1 MTDAIR
7 YEKGQDNIVVL
18 TIDMPGQSANT
29 MNAQYREA
37 MGQTVARLEAEKDSI
52 AGVIVTSAK
61 KTFFAGGDLNE
72 LIKVTKAD
80 AKPFYDMILNI
91 KGQLRR
97 LETLG
102 KPVVAAI
109 NGAALGGGWE
119 ICLACHHR
127 IALDNSSVQLGLPE
141 VTLGLLPGGGG
152 VVRMVRILGLEKALP
167 YLAEGKKVR
176 PDAAL
181 KAGLIHDTAA
191 TVEEMLSKARAWIA
205 ANPSAVQPW
214 DVKGYKIPGGTPSTP
229 AVAQMLAIAPS
240 VLRDKTKGCFPAPEK
255 IMCAAVEGAQV
266 DFDTAQII
274 EARYFT
280 ELTTGQV
287 AKNMIG
293 TFWFQLNEINAGS
306 SRPQGIP
313 QYVTKKVGVLGAG
326 MMGAGIAYVSAAA
339 GIEVVLKDVS
349 VEAAEKGKAYSA
361 KLLDKKV
368 AKGQMTAEKRD
379 AFLARI
385 KPTASDADLEG
396 CDLII
401 EAVFEDRGLK
411 AKVNAAAE
419 AAALPDAVIAS
430 NTSTLP
436 ITGLATAVQKQD
448 KFIGLHFFS
457 PVDKMPLVEIIRGA
471 KTSDE
476 TLARGFDYVLQIKK
490 TPIVVEDSRGFF
502 TSRVFGTFTNEGIA
516 MLGEGV
522 SAAMIEN
529 EARKAGMPVGPLAIS
544 DEVSMSLMEHIR
556 QQTVA
561 DLAAEGKQIPQHPAF
576 NVIELMLKEYKRPGK
591 AAGGGFY
598 NYPAAGGPERGKK
611 HLWPELKAR
620 FEKADAQIS
629 QEDVRDRIL
638 FIQAIETVRCVEEG
652 VLRSVA
658 DANIGSIFG
667 IGFAA
672 WTGGALQF
680 INQYGVK
687 DFVARAQYLA
697 EQYGE
702 RFLPPALLLEKA
714 AKGEGF

>member
-29 MNAQYREA
+29 MNAVYREA
-37 MGQTVARLEAEKDSI
+37 MDQTVVRLETEKDAI

-72 LIKVTKAD
+72 LVKVTKAE
-80 AKPFYDMILNI
+80 AKAFYDMVLDLKN
-91 KGQLRR
+91 QLRR

-119 ICLACHHR
+119 LALACHHR
-127 IALDNSSVQLGLPE
+127 IALNQSHVQLGLPE
-141 VTLGLLPGGGG
+141 ATLGLLPGGGG
-152 VVRMVRILGLEKALP
+152 VVRMVRLLGIEKALP

-181 KAGLIHDTAA
+181 KAGLIHDLADSID
-191 TVEEMLSKARAWIA
+191 EMLAKARTWIV
-205 ANPSAVQPW
+205 ANPAAVQPW
-214 DVKGYKIPGGTPSTP
+214 DVKGYKIPGGTPATP
-229 AVAQMLAIAPS
+229 ALAQMLPIAPS
-240 VLRDKTKGCFPAPEK
+240 VLRNKTQGCFPAPEK
-255 IMCAAVEGAQV
+255 ILCAAVEGAQV
-266 DFDTAQII
+266 DFDTAQLI
-274 EARYFT
+274 ETRYFT
-280 ELTTGQV
+280 ELASGQV

-313 QYVTKKVGVLGAG
+313 RYVTKKVGVLGAG

-361 KLLDKKV
+361 KLLDKKI
-368 AKGQMTAEKRD
+368 AKGQMTAAQRD
-379 AFLARI
+379 VFLARI
-385 KPTASDADLEG
+385 NPTGSDADLEG
-396 CDLII
+396 CDLVI
-401 EAVFEDRGLK
+401 EAVFEDRDLK
-411 AKVNAAAE
+411 AKVSAAAE
-419 AAALPDAVIAS
+419 VAALADTVIAS

-522 SAAMIEN
+522 NAAMIET
-529 EARKAGMPVGPLAIS
+529 ETRKAGMPVGPLAIS
-544 DEVSMSLMEHIR
+544 DEVSMSLMAHIR

-561 DLAAEGKQIPQHPAF
+561 DLAAEGRSMPAHPAF
-576 NVIELMLKEYKRPGK
+576 AVIDLMLKEYQRPGK

-598 NYPAAGGPERGKK
+598 EYPADGGKK
-611 HLWPELKAR
+611 RLWPELKTR
-620 FEKADAQIS
+620 FEKVGAQIP

-652 VLRSVA
+652 VLKSVA

-714 AKGEGF
+714 AADSSF

>member
-29 MNAQYREA
+29 MNAVYREA
-37 MGQTVARLEAEKDSI
+37 MGQTVVRLETEKDAI

-72 LIKVTKAD
+72 LVKVTKAE
-80 AKPFYDMILNI
+80 AKAFYDMVLDLKN
-91 KGQLRR
+91 QLRR

-119 ICLACHHR
+119 LALACHHR
-127 IALDNSSVQLGLPE
+127 IALNQSHVQLGLPE
-141 VTLGLLPGGGG
+141 ATLGLLPGGGG
-152 VVRMVRILGLEKALP
+152 VVRMVRLLGIEKALP

-181 KAGLIHDTAA
+181 KAGLIHDLADSID
-191 TVEEMLSKARAWIA
+191 EMLAKARTWIV
-205 ANPSAVQPW
+205 ANPAAVQPW
-214 DVKGYKIPGGTPSTP
+214 DVKGYKIPGGTPATP
-229 AVAQMLAIAPS
+229 ALAQMLPIAPS
-240 VLRDKTKGCFPAPEK
+240 VLRNKTQGCFPAPEK
-255 IMCAAVEGAQV
+255 ILCAAVEGAQV
-266 DFDTAQII
+266 DFDTAQLI
-274 EARYFT
+274 ETRYFT
-280 ELTTGQV
+280 ELASGQV

-313 QYVTKKVGVLGAG
+313 RYVTKKVGVLGAG

-361 KLLDKKV
+361 KLLDKKI
-368 AKGQMTAEKRD
+368 AKGQMTAAQREI
-379 AFLARI
+379 FLARI
-385 KPTASDADLEG
+385 NPTGSDADLEG
-396 CDLII
+396 CDLVI
-401 EAVFEDRGLK
+401 EAVFEDRDLK
-411 AKVNAAAE
+411 AKVSAAAE
-419 AAALPDAVIAS
+419 VAALADTVIAS

-522 SAAMIEN
+522 NAAMIET

-544 DEVSMSLMEHIR
+544 DEVSMSLMAHIR

-561 DLAAEGKQIPQHPAF
+561 DLAAEGRSMPAHPAF
-576 NVIELMLKEYKRPGK
+576 AVIDLMLKEYQRPGK

-598 NYPAAGGPERGKK
+598 EYPADGGKK
-611 HLWPELKAR
+611 RLWPELKTR
-620 FEKADAQIS
+620 FEKAGAQIP

-652 VLRSVA
+652 VLKSVA

-714 AKGEGF
+714 AADSSF

>member
-1 MTDAIR
+1 
-7 YEKGQDNIVVL
+7 
-18 TIDMPGQSANT
+18 
-29 MNAQYREA
+29 
-37 MGQTVARLEAEKDSI
+37 
-52 AGVIVTSAK
+52 VIITSAK

-72 LIKVTKAD
+72 LIKVGKAD
-80 AKPFYDMILNI
+80 ANDFYQMILRI

-127 IALDNSSVQLGLPE
+127 IALDSSSVQLGLPE

-152 VVRMVRILGLEKALP
+152 VVRMVRLLGLEKALP
-167 YLAEGKKVR
+167 YLVEGKKVR
-176 PDAAL
+176 PQEAL
-181 KAGLIHDTAA
+181 KAGLIHDIASDKDELL
-191 TVEEMLSKARAWIA
+191 VKARAWIA
-205 ANPSAVQPW
+205 VNPAPMQPW
-214 DVKGYKIPGGTPSTP
+214 DTAGYKIPGGTPSSP
-229 AVAQMLAIAPS
+229 NVAQMLAIAPS

-293 TFWFQLNEINAGS
+293 TFWFQLNEINAGG
-306 SRPQGIP
+306 SRPQGFAP
-313 QYVTKKVGVLGAG
+313 YTTRTVGVLGAG

-349 VEAAEKGKAYSA
+349 IAAAEKGKAYTA
-361 KLLDKKV
+361 KLLEKKV
-368 AKGQMTAEKRD
+368 ARGQMSVEKRD
-379 AFLARI
+379 AFLERI
-385 KPTASDADLEG
+385 RATDSESDFAG

-401 EAVFEDRGLK
+401 EAVFEDRDLK
-411 AKVNAAAE
+411 ANVTAAAE
-419 AAALPDAVIAS
+419 RAALSDAVIAS

-436 ITGLATAVQKQD
+436 ITGLAAAVQNQD

-457 PVDKMPLVEIIRGA
+457 PVDKMPLVEIIKGQQ
-471 KTSDE
+471 TSDE
-476 TLARGFDYVLQIKK
+476 TLARGFDYVMQIKK
-490 TPIVVEDSRGFF
+490 TPIVVNDSRGFF

-522 SAAMIEN
+522 SAAMIET

-544 DEVSMSLMEHIR
+544 DEVSMSLMNHIR
-556 QQTVA
+556 QQA
-561 DLAAEGKQIPQHPAF
+561 IKDLSEEGKAIAQHPAYA
-576 NVIELMLKEYKRPGK
+576 VIELMLNEYKRPGK

-598 NYPAAGGPERGKK
+598 EYPVGGKK
-611 HLWPELKAR
+611 HLWPELKRR
-620 FEKADAQIS
+620 FEQADAQIAA
-629 QEDVRDRIL
+629 EDVRDRIL
-638 FIQAIETVRCVEEG
+638 FIQAIETVRCLEEG
-652 VLRSVA
+652 VLTSVA

-680 INQYGVK
+680 INQYGIK
-687 DFVARAQYLA
+687 DFVARAHYLA

-714 AKGEGF
+714 AKGERF

>member
-29 MNAQYREA
+29 MNAVYREA
-37 MGQTVARLEAEKDSI
+37 MGAIVDRLEAEKGDI

-72 LIKVTKAD
+72 LIKVTQAD
-80 AKPFYDMILNI
+80 ANGFYQMILKI

-97 LETLG
+97 LESLG

-127 IALDNSSVQLGLPE
+127 IALDESHVQLGLPE

-152 VVRMVRILGLEKALP
+152 VVRMVRLLGIEKALP

-176 PDAAL
+176 PDQAL
-181 KAGLIHDTAA
+181 KAGLIHDIAKDRDELLA
-191 TVEEMLSKARAWIA
+191 KARAFIA
-205 ANPSAVQPW
+205 ANPTAVQPW

-255 IMCAAVEGAQV
+255 IMCAAVEGTQV
-266 DFDTAQII
+266 DFDTAQLI

-306 SRPQGIP
+306 SRPKGP
-313 QYVTKKVGVLGAG
+313 ARHETKKVGVLGAG

-349 VEAAEKGKAYSA
+349 IEAAEKGKAYSA
-361 KLLDKKV
+361 GLLDKKV
-368 AKGQMTAEKRD
+368 ARGHMSAEKRD

-385 KPTASDADLEG
+385 KPTVDDADFDG

-401 EAVFEDRGLK
+401 EAVFENRELK
-411 AKVNAAAE
+411 GKVTAAAE
-419 AAALPDAVIAS
+419 ASALADAVIAS

-436 ITGLATAVQKQD
+436 ITGLATAVAKPE

-457 PVDKMPLVEIIRGA
+457 PVDKMPLVEIIRGE

-490 TPIVVEDSRGFF
+490 TPIVVNDSRGFF

-529 EARKAGMPVGPLAIS
+529 ETRKAGMPVGPLAIS
-544 DEVSMSLMEHIR
+544 DEVSMSLMTHIR
-556 QQTVA
+556 NQTAA
-561 DLAAEGKQIPQHPAF
+561 DLKAEGKAMPQHPAF
-576 NVIELMLKEYKRPGK
+576 AVIDLMVNEFKRPGK

-598 NYPAAGGPERGKK
+598 EYPAGGKK

-620 FEKADAQIS
+620 FEKADRQIP

-652 VLRSVA
+652 VLLSTA

-680 INQYGVK
+680 INQYGLD
-687 DFVARAQYLA
+687 DFVARARYLA

-702 RFLPPALLLEKA
+702 RFEPPALLLEKA
-714 AKGEGF
+714 AKGETF

>member
-29 MNAQYREA
+29 MNAVYREA
-37 MGQTVARLEAEKDSI
+37 MGKTVARLEAEKDSI

-72 LIKVTKAD
+72 LVKVTKAE
-80 AKPFYDMILNI
+80 AKSFYDMILNI
-91 KGQLRR
+91 KAQLRR

-119 ICLACHHR
+119 ICLSCHHR
-127 IALDNSSVQLGLPE
+127 IALDSSSVQLGLPE

-152 VVRMVRILGLEKALP
+152 VVRMVRLLGIEKALP

-176 PDAAL
+176 PEAAL
-181 KAGLIHDTAA
+181 KAGLIHDIAA
-191 TVEEMLSKARAWIA
+191 NADEMLTKARAWIL
-205 ANPSAVQPW
+205 ANPAAVQPW

-229 AVAQMLAIAPS
+229 AVAQMLSIAPS

-255 IMCAAVEGAQV
+255 ILCAAVEGAQV

-293 TFWFQLNEINAGS
+293 AFWFQLNEINAGK

-349 VEAAEKGKAYSA
+349 LEAAEKGKAYST

-368 AKGQMTAEKRD
+368 AKGQMSADQRD

-385 KPTASDADLEG
+385 KPSDNEADFAD

-401 EAVFEDRGLK
+401 EAVFEDRNLK
-411 AKVNAAAE
+411 AKVTAAAE
-419 AAALPDAVIAS
+419 GAALSDAVIAS

-457 PVDKMPLVEIIRGA
+457 PVDKMPLVEIIRGE

-476 TLARGFDYVLQIKK
+476 TLARSFDYVLQIKK

-502 TSRVFGTFTNEGIA
+502 TSRVFGTFTNEGLA

-529 EARKAGMPVGPLAIS
+529 ETRKAGMPVGPLAIS
-544 DEVSMSLMEHIR
+544 DEVSMSLMSHVR
-556 QQTVA
+556 QQTIA
-561 DLAAEGKQIPQHPAF
+561 DLSAEGKAIPQHPAF
-576 NVIELMLKEYKRPGK
+576 AVIDLMLQEYKRPGK
-591 AAGGGFY
+591 AAGAGFY
-598 NYPAAGGPERGKK
+598 DYPQGGKK
-611 HLWPELKAR
+611 HLWPELKTL
-620 FEKADAQIS
+620 FEKPDAQIP

-652 VLRSVA
+652 VLKSVA

-714 AKGEGF
+714 ARGEGF